1 MLNRLT
7 VSALLKIVI
16 LATSFC
22 VVIGFSLNAWDSW
35 GRLQVANRISVIADT
50 SAYLFKA
57 MHNLRTDRSTTDR
70 LLNSDA
76 PMDADIEKYLRGL
89 RDAEM
94 PSMAS
99 ALQLLPSMQFA
110 GQQTLVPE
118 FDRLFKLLTAEQQEF
133 WSEVAKPKASRRA
146 ALPKEYHDTTQGLLD
161 TLDKMSGALAGA
173 VNHQDADIDQLLA
186 IKQIAWLLR
195 NTGGE
200 ASLII
205 SKGLAAGKITPEI
218 RTTYTKFLGGTE
230 IAWNALE
237 LTAAGM
243 QLPPAL
249 STALT
254 ATKTAYFEPSY
265 LALRERLITALIA
278 GDKAEMT
285 ANQWSPVTVGRLAA
299 AVGVAETALDA
310 ARQHTVMQQAEAR
323 HSLILQLGLLA
334 FAIALTFAAMMAV
347 TRRVIKPLHNI
358 RDAMLKVA
366 AGDLA
371 VDTGYVQR
379 HDEIGALAG
388 ALETFKQQ
396 AVDKLRIEAQERE
409 RNAGAAARR
418 HAIEGHVGE
427 FETVVRQSL
436 QQLGDAS
443 NQMRTTSSGLSA
455 VSRQTNERVEVAQRA
470 SGEA

>member
-22 VVIGFSLNAWDSW
+22 VVIGFSLNAWNSW
-35 GRLQVANRISVIADT
+35 GRLQVANRISVIADA
-50 SAYLFKA
+50 SAYMFKA

-99 ALQLLPSMQFA
+99 ALELLPGTQFA
-110 GQQTLVPE
+110 QQQILAPE

-133 WSEVAKPKASRRA
+133 WSELAKPKASRRA
-146 ALPKEYHDTTQGLLD
+146 ALSKEYMETTQGLLD
-161 TLDKMSGALAGA
+161 TLDKMSGALAGT
-173 VNHQDADIDQLLA
+173 VNHQDAVIDQLLA

-200 ASLII
+200 SSLII
-205 SKGLAAGKITPEI
+205 SKGLAAGRVAPETRI
-218 RTTYTKFLGGTE
+218 SYTKFLGGTE

-237 LTAAGM
+237 LTAGGM

-249 STALT
+249 SAAMA

-265 LALRERLITALIA
+265 LALRDRLLTALIA
-278 GDKAEMT
+278 GDKPEMT
-285 ANQWSPVTVGRLAA
+285 ANQWSPVTVGRLGS

-310 ARQHTVMQQAEAR
+310 AREHTMMQQA
-323 HSLILQLGLLA
+323 
-334 FAIALTFAAMMAV
+334 
-347 TRRVIKPLHNI
+347 
-358 RDAMLKVA
+358 
-366 AGDLA
+366 
-371 VDTGYVQR
+371 
-379 HDEIGALAG
+379 
-388 ALETFKQQ
+388 
-396 AVDKLRIEAQERE
+396 
-409 RNAGAAARR
+409 
-418 HAIEGHVGE
+418 
-427 FETVVRQSL
+427 
-436 QQLGDAS
+436 
-443 NQMRTTSSGLSA
+443 
-455 VSRQTNERVEVAQRA
+455 
-470 SGEA
+470 